1 MINENAKRFFED
13 LAQEHLVVE
22 NPYFAFYDT
31 VNTTAWDANKT
42 YNAFMVNKLENTV
55 AFLKL
60 EKSDFALLKK
70 QVQDQ
75 QDFIDY
81 ATIEYQEYDLDLE
94 K

>member
-1 MINENAKRFFED
+1 
-13 LAQEHLVVE
+13 
-22 NPYFAFYDT
+22 
-31 VNTTAWDANKT
+31 
-42 YNAFMVNKLENTV
+42 MVNKMENTV